1 MTIRRKLDPG
11 PLRLGAA
18 AGMTLALL
26 AGCGS
31 VPKESFYT
39 LAAPP
44 MEAASASAVSV
55 YVGLAALPEAVD
67 RNPMVV
73 RTGPNQ
79 VDIDDFHRW
88 AEPLKS
94 AIPRVLA
101 ANLARELGGARV
113 SSGRGGSAT
122 GADYRVA
129 VDISRFD
136 SSFAEGAAL
145 EAAWTITA
153 KSGAPAQ
160 GRTVA
165 RAPAPSADHAGV
177 AAAHSQAL
185 AQLAREIAAAISRRP
200 SSPAPSARGG

>member
-1 MTIRRKLDPG
+1 MSWKLDPG
-11 PLRLGAA
+11 PLRLVAA
-18 AGMTLALL
+18 AGMTVLA
-26 AGCGS
+26 ACGS
-31 VPKESFYT
+31 TPKESYYT
-39 LAAPP
+39 LAAPA
-44 MEAASASAVSV
+44 MESAAASAVSV

-73 RTGPNQ
+73 RKGPNQ

-88 AEPLKS
+88 AEPLKA

-101 ANLARELGGARV
+101 SNIARELGGAQV
-113 SSGRGGSAT
+113 SSGRGGAAT
-122 GADYRVA
+122 GVDYRVA

-136 SSFAEGAAL
+136 SSFAEGAEL
-145 EAAWTITA
+145 EATWTVTP
-153 KSGAPAQ
+153 KSGGPAQ

-200 SSPAPSARGG
+200 SSPAPNARGG